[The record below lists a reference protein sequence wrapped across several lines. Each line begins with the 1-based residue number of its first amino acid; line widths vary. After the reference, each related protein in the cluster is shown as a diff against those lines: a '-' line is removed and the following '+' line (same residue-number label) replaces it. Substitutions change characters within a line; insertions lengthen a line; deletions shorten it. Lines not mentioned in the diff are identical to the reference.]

1 MSKCKCPPSKPNMGY
16 LVSFGDTMTALL
28 AFFIVLNSLAEEQTG
43 ANLHSGTGSFIRTL
57 DSFGLSG
64 IIGSNQSRLGFQMN
78 APSPLYF
85 VHDLDE
91 QEPDKNPS
99 GPDEDDNSGRVLDR
113 EREQFQRFL
122 DEIKRLSPPE
132 KERDVDGEVSFD
144 VLGKLPL
151 KGSPMTAEVRNSI
164 GKIGAMLR
172 KTDYT
177 MQITVWATTPSQ
189 TAWTRAVQQA
199 AELRT
204 ESITMLQLN
213 PRQQSRVTASGRT
226 WISSDVERPA
236 VTVTLRRLGA
246 R

>member
-1 MSKCKCPPSKPNMGY
+1 MGY

-57 DSFGLSG
+57 DSFGLNG
-64 IIGSNQSRLGFQMN
+64 IIDRKQSRLAFQMN
-78 APSPLYF
+78 ARSPLYF
-85 VHDLDE
+85 VEDLKDH
-91 QEPDKNPS
+91 EPEKNPS
-99 GPDEDDNSGRVLDR
+99 GPDDDSDTGRVIDR

-122 DEIKRLSPPE
+122 DEIKRLTPPE

-151 KGSPMTAEVRNSI
+151 SGSPMTDKVRNAISRV
-164 GKIGAMLR
+164 GAMLR
-172 KTDYT
+172 KTDYSL
-177 MQITVWATTPSQ
+177 QITVWATTPSQ
-189 TAWTRAVQQA
+189 SAWTRAVRQA
-199 AELRT
+199 EDLRT
-204 ESITMLQLN
+204 ETIRMLRL
-213 PRQQSRVTASGRT
+213 PPSQQSRISACGRT

-236 VTVTLRRLGA
+236 VSVTLRRLGA